1 MHKIALLQELRKK
14 LLKDNIY
21 FVQIGASD
29 GDTND
34 IAKHILNEK
43 DTGIFIEPCEVS
55 FNKLLLNKSK
65 FIYCLFLNIA
75 IIPENISKLLD
86 INILSDDDLQ
96 QGSSL
101 ISELPSSHRK
111 IKTKSVKTLPL
122 KTFIEEYNITDID
135 MFFCDTEGMDHILVE
150 KLLTIVQP
158 KILVFE
164 SFHWLNNDK
173 QFILSN
179 NVQITIPSRDKIKNT
194 LLHLKDL
201 LLKNSIR

>member
-75 IIPENISKLLD
+75 IIPENISKLLHL
-86 INILSDDDLQ
+86 IYKIHVNIILS
-96 QGSSL
+96 
-101 ISELPSSHRK
+101 
-111 IKTKSVKTLPL
+111 
-122 KTFIEEYNITDID
+122 
-135 MFFCDTEGMDHILVE
+135 
-150 KLLTIVQP
+150 IVLY
-158 KILVFE
+158 I
-164 SFHWLNNDK
+164 
-173 QFILSN
+173 I
-179 NVQITIPSRDKIKNT
+179 
-194 LLHLKDL
+194 
-201 LLKNSIR
+201 